1 MGSFKRAVLY
11 ITRKKK
17 KSILM
22 FFILFCIATAVLSG
36 ISIKK
41 ATSIARQ
48 NSSKETAN
56 TFEIQNNLATNFTG
70 TMPESLVNKV
80 SKVNG
85 IKNYDASV
93 QGIGLVFKQ
102 LQNVEPKNNTVQYT
116 DKQYKN
122 LFPVEAHKFTEYDTK
137 FMSKSF
143 RLVEGRH
150 LVEGD
155 KNKVLVHKALAE
167 KNNLKVGDRII
178 GTKDSLD
185 YNASKDAPSEY
196 DLEIVGIFESQNTDR
211 MGSKLEIPEN
221 LILSDMN
228 TLNAL
233 YGYSKGNSQYTSAVF
248 NTNKNV
254 DDVISDVISI
264 VATDELTVQGKPLV
278 PFTVTVLL
286 PPAFSNDN
294 SVSDTVK
301 VEPDCLMAT
310 VLALSKSFD
319 SLEKIVNMLLIGS
332 IIVGIIVL
340 SLVLAFWIQGRIHET
355 GILLSIGVGK
365 FKIISQYIIELL
377 LISVLAFGT
386 SYFSSKMIS
395 QNIGDAMV
403 SQASKQAVQEV
414 QQGFGG
420 MSLGYDANTSL
431 ATQTVDGID
440 VDVSL
445 KEVLYVYAIGATII
459 ISSVMISSSS
469 IIRLK
474 PKEILSKM
482 S

>member
-93 QGIGLVFKQ
+93 QGIWLVFKQ

-116 DKQYKN
+116 DKKYKN

-254 DDVISDVISI
+254 DDVISDVNKIQENWSLYNIS
-264 VATDELTVQGKPLV
+264 K
-278 PFTVTVLL
+278 
-286 PPAFSNDN
+286 
-294 SVSDTVK
+294 SDDTF
-301 VEPDCLMAT
+301 
-310 VLALSKSFD
+310 LALSKSFD

-420 MSLGYDANTSL
+420 MSLGYDANSSL

>member
-122 LFPVEAHKFTEYDTK
+122 LLPVEAHKFTEYDTK

-254 DDVISDVISI
+254 DDVISDVNKIQENWSLYNIS
-264 VATDELTVQGKPLV
+264 K
-278 PFTVTVLL
+278 
-286 PPAFSNDN
+286 
-294 SVSDTVK
+294 SDDTF
-301 VEPDCLMAT
+301 
-310 VLALSKSFD
+310 LALSKSFD

>member
-1 MGSFKRAVLY
+1 MGSFRRAVLY

-116 DKQYKN
+116 DKQYEN

-254 DDVISDVISI
+254 DDVISDVNKIQENWSLYNIS
-264 VATDELTVQGKPLV
+264 K
-278 PFTVTVLL
+278 
-286 PPAFSNDN
+286 
-294 SVSDTVK
+294 SDDTF
-301 VEPDCLMAT
+301 
-310 VLALSKSFD
+310 LALSKSFD

>member
-116 DKQYKN
+116 DKQYEN

-228 TLNAL
+228 TLN
-233 YGYSKGNSQYTSAVF
+233 GYSKGNSQYTSAVF

-254 DDVISDVISI
+254 DDVISDVNKIQENWSLYNIS
-264 VATDELTVQGKPLV
+264 K
-278 PFTVTVLL
+278 
-286 PPAFSNDN
+286 
-294 SVSDTVK
+294 SDDTF
-301 VEPDCLMAT
+301 
-310 VLALSKSFD
+310 LALSKSFD

>member
-185 YNASKDAPSEY
+185 YNASKDAPSVY

-254 DDVISDVISI
+254 DDVISDVNKIQENWSLYNIS
-264 VATDELTVQGKPLV
+264 K
-278 PFTVTVLL
+278 
-286 PPAFSNDN
+286 
-294 SVSDTVK
+294 SDDTF
-301 VEPDCLMAT
+301 
-310 VLALSKSFD
+310 LALSKSFD

>member
-22 FFILFCIATAVLSG
+22 FFIIFCIATAVLSG

-254 DDVISDVISI
+254 DDVISDVNKIQENWSLYNIS
-264 VATDELTVQGKPLV
+264 K
-278 PFTVTVLL
+278 
-286 PPAFSNDN
+286 
-294 SVSDTVK
+294 SDDTF
-301 VEPDCLMAT
+301 
-310 VLALSKSFD
+310 LALSKSFD

>member
-254 DDVISDVISI
+254 DDVISDVNKIQENWSLYNIS
-264 VATDELTVQGKPLV
+264 K
-278 PFTVTVLL
+278 
-286 PPAFSNDN
+286 
-294 SVSDTVK
+294 SDDTF
-301 VEPDCLMAT
+301 
-310 VLALSKSFD
+310 LALSKSFD

-355 GILLSIGVGK
+355 GILLSIGVSK
-365 FKIISQYIIELL
+365 FNIISQYIIELL
-377 LISVLAFGT
+377 LISILAFGG
-386 SYFSSKMIS
+386 SYFSSKVIS
-395 QNIGDAMV
+395 QNIGNTIVA
-403 SQASKQAVQEV
+403 QASKQAVQDV
-414 QQGFGG
+414 QSGFGG
-420 MSLGYDANTSL
+420 FSLGNDVNSSL
-431 ATQTVDGID
+431 ATRTVDEID
-440 VDVSL
+440 VKVDVEEL
-445 KEVLYVYAIGATII
+445 IYVYVIGTVII
-459 ISSVMISSSS
+459 ILSVMASSVS

>member
-116 DKQYKN
+116 DKQYEN

-185 YNASKDAPSEY
+185 YNASKDSPSEY

-254 DDVISDVISI
+254 DDVISDVNKIQENWSLYNIS
-264 VATDELTVQGKPLV
+264 K
-278 PFTVTVLL
+278 
-286 PPAFSNDN
+286 
-294 SVSDTVK
+294 SDDTF
-301 VEPDCLMAT
+301 
-310 VLALSKSFD
+310 LALSKSFD

>member
-1 MGSFKRAVLY
+1 MTDTKFKIFIMKISKSIKQGGKKMGSFKRAVLY

-254 DDVISDVISI
+254 DDVISDVNKIQENWSLYNIS
-264 VATDELTVQGKPLV
+264 K
-278 PFTVTVLL
+278 
-286 PPAFSNDN
+286 
-294 SVSDTVK
+294 SDDTF
-301 VEPDCLMAT
+301 
-310 VLALSKSFD
+310 LALSKSFD

>member
-48 NSSKETAN
+48 NSSKEAAN

-254 DDVISDVISI
+254 DDVISDVNKIQENWSLYNIS
-264 VATDELTVQGKPLV
+264 K
-278 PFTVTVLL
+278 
-286 PPAFSNDN
+286 
-294 SVSDTVK
+294 SDDTF
-301 VEPDCLMAT
+301 
-310 VLALSKSFD
+310 LALSKSFD

>member
-254 DDVISDVISI
+254 DDVISDVNKIQENWSLYNIS
-264 VATDELTVQGKPLV
+264 K
-278 PFTVTVLL
+278 
-286 PPAFSNDN
+286 
-294 SVSDTVK
+294 SDDTF
-301 VEPDCLMAT
+301 
-310 VLALSKSFD
+310 LALSKSFD

-377 LISVLAFGT
+377 LICVLAFGT

>member
-1 MGSFKRAVLY
+1 MED
-11 ITRKKK
+11 ITQKFLERLKELVALGKKK

-116 DKQYKN
+116 DKKYKN

-254 DDVISDVISI
+254 DDVISDVNKIQENWSLYNIS
-264 VATDELTVQGKPLV
+264 K
-278 PFTVTVLL
+278 
-286 PPAFSNDN
+286 
-294 SVSDTVK
+294 SDDTF
-301 VEPDCLMAT
+301 
-310 VLALSKSFD
+310 LALSKSFD

>member
-85 IKNYDASV
+85 IKNYDALV

-254 DDVISDVISI
+254 DDVISDVNKIQENWSLYNIS
-264 VATDELTVQGKPLV
+264 K
-278 PFTVTVLL
+278 
-286 PPAFSNDN
+286 
-294 SVSDTVK
+294 SDDTF
-301 VEPDCLMAT
+301 
-310 VLALSKSFD
+310 LALSKSFD

>member
-254 DDVISDVISI
+254 DDVISDVNKIQENWSLYNIS
-264 VATDELTVQGKPLV
+264 K
-278 PFTVTVLL
+278 
-286 PPAFSNDN
+286 
-294 SVSDTVK
+294 SDDTF
-301 VEPDCLMAT
+301 
-310 VLALSKSFD
+310 LALSKSFD

-459 ISSVMISSSS
+459 ISSVMISSS
-469 IIRLK
+469 
-474 PKEILSKM
+474 
-482 S
+482 

>member
-254 DDVISDVISI
+254 DDVISDVNKIQENWSLYNIS
-264 VATDELTVQGKPLV
+264 K
-278 PFTVTVLL
+278 
-286 PPAFSNDN
+286 
-294 SVSDTVK
+294 SDDTF
-301 VEPDCLMAT
+301 
-310 VLALSKSFD
+310 LALSKSFD

-395 QNIGDAMV
+395 QDIGDAMV

>member
-11 ITRKKK
+11 ITLKKK

-254 DDVISDVISI
+254 DDVISDVNKIQENWSLYNIS
-264 VATDELTVQGKPLV
+264 K
-278 PFTVTVLL
+278 
-286 PPAFSNDN
+286 
-294 SVSDTVK
+294 SDDTF
-301 VEPDCLMAT
+301 
-310 VLALSKSFD
+310 LALSKSFD
-319 SLEKIVNMLLIGS
+319 SLEKIVNILLIGS

>member
-80 SKVNG
+80 SKVNC

-122 LFPVEAHKFTEYDTK
+122 LFTVEAHKFTEYDTK

-254 DDVISDVISI
+254 DDVISDVNKIQENWSLYNIS
-264 VATDELTVQGKPLV
+264 K
-278 PFTVTVLL
+278 
-286 PPAFSNDN
+286 
-294 SVSDTVK
+294 SDDTF
-301 VEPDCLMAT
+301 
-310 VLALSKSFD
+310 LALSKSFD

>member
-1 MGSFKRAVLY
+1 MVSFKRAVLY

-254 DDVISDVISI
+254 DDVISDVNKIQENWSLYNIS
-264 VATDELTVQGKPLV
+264 K
-278 PFTVTVLL
+278 
-286 PPAFSNDN
+286 
-294 SVSDTVK
+294 SDDTF
-301 VEPDCLMAT
+301 
-310 VLALSKSFD
+310 LALSKSFD

-431 ATQTVDGID
+431 ATKTVDGID

>member
-116 DKQYKN
+116 DKQYEN

-254 DDVISDVISI
+254 DDVISDVNKIQENWSLYNIS
-264 VATDELTVQGKPLV
+264 K
-278 PFTVTVLL
+278 
-286 PPAFSNDN
+286 
-294 SVSDTVK
+294 SDDTF
-301 VEPDCLMAT
+301 
-310 VLALSKSFD
+310 LALSKSFD

-332 IIVGIIVL
+332 I
-340 SLVLAFWIQGRIHET
+340 LAFWIQGRIHET

>member
-102 LQNVEPKNNTVQYT
+102 LQNVEPNNTVQYT
-116 DKQYKN
+116 DKQYEN

-254 DDVISDVISI
+254 DDVISDVNKIQENWSLYNIS
-264 VATDELTVQGKPLV
+264 K
-278 PFTVTVLL
+278 
-286 PPAFSNDN
+286 
-294 SVSDTVK
+294 SDDTF
-301 VEPDCLMAT
+301 
-310 VLALSKSFD
+310 LALSKSFD

>member
-116 DKQYKN
+116 DKKYKN

-185 YNASKDAPSEY
+185 YNASKDAPYEY

-254 DDVISDVISI
+254 DDVISDVNKIQENWSLYNIS
-264 VATDELTVQGKPLV
+264 K
-278 PFTVTVLL
+278 
-286 PPAFSNDN
+286 
-294 SVSDTVK
+294 SDDTF
-301 VEPDCLMAT
+301 
-310 VLALSKSFD
+310 LALSKSFD

-420 MSLGYDANTSL
+420 MSLGYDANSSL

>member
-70 TMPESLVNKV
+70 TMPKSLVNKV

-254 DDVISDVISI
+254 DDVISDVNKIQENWSLYNIS
-264 VATDELTVQGKPLV
+264 K
-278 PFTVTVLL
+278 
-286 PPAFSNDN
+286 
-294 SVSDTVK
+294 SDDTF
-301 VEPDCLMAT
+301 
-310 VLALSKSFD
+310 LALSKSFD

>member
-116 DKQYKN
+116 DKKYKN

-167 KNNLKVGDRII
+167 KNNLKVGDRIV

-254 DDVISDVISI
+254 DDVISDVNKIQENWSLYNIS
-264 VATDELTVQGKPLV
+264 K
-278 PFTVTVLL
+278 
-286 PPAFSNDN
+286 
-294 SVSDTVK
+294 SDDTF
-301 VEPDCLMAT
+301 
-310 VLALSKSFD
+310 LALSKSFD

>member
-116 DKQYKN
+116 DKQYEN

-254 DDVISDVISI
+254 DDVISDVNKIQENWSLYNIS
-264 VATDELTVQGKPLV
+264 K
-278 PFTVTVLL
+278 
-286 PPAFSNDN
+286 
-294 SVSDTVK
+294 SDDTF
-301 VEPDCLMAT
+301 
-310 VLALSKSFD
+310 LALSKSFD

-365 FKIISQYIIELL
+365 FKIISQYTIELL

>member
-143 RLVEGRH
+143 RVVEGRH

-254 DDVISDVISI
+254 DDVISDVNKIQENWSLYNIS
-264 VATDELTVQGKPLV
+264 K
-278 PFTVTVLL
+278 
-286 PPAFSNDN
+286 
-294 SVSDTVK
+294 SDDTF
-301 VEPDCLMAT
+301 
-310 VLALSKSFD
+310 LALSKSFD

>member
-254 DDVISDVISI
+254 DDVISDVNKIQENWSLYNIS
-264 VATDELTVQGKPLV
+264 K
-278 PFTVTVLL
+278 
-286 PPAFSNDN
+286 
-294 SVSDTVK
+294 SDDTF
-301 VEPDCLMAT
+301 
-310 VLALSKSFD
+310 LALSKSFD

-403 SQASKQAVQEV
+403 SQASKQAVQ
-414 QQGFGG
+414 
-420 MSLGYDANTSL
+420 
-431 ATQTVDGID
+431 
-440 VDVSL
+440 
-445 KEVLYVYAIGATII
+445 
-459 ISSVMISSSS
+459 
-469 IIRLK
+469 
-474 PKEILSKM
+474 
-482 S
+482 

>member
-116 DKQYKN
+116 DKQYEN

-196 DLEIVGIFESQNTDR
+196 DLEIAGIFESQNTDR

-254 DDVISDVISI
+254 DDVISDVNKIQENWSLYNIS
-264 VATDELTVQGKPLV
+264 K
-278 PFTVTVLL
+278 
-286 PPAFSNDN
+286 
-294 SVSDTVK
+294 SDDTF
-301 VEPDCLMAT
+301 
-310 VLALSKSFD
+310 LALSKSFD

>member
-167 KNNLKVGDRII
+167 KNNFKVGDRII

-254 DDVISDVISI
+254 DDVISDVNKIQENWSLYNIS
-264 VATDELTVQGKPLV
+264 K
-278 PFTVTVLL
+278 
-286 PPAFSNDN
+286 
-294 SVSDTVK
+294 SDDTF
-301 VEPDCLMAT
+301 
-310 VLALSKSFD
+310 LALSKSFD

>member
-116 DKQYKN
+116 DKKYKN

-137 FMSKSF
+137 FMSKSL

-254 DDVISDVISI
+254 DDVISDVNKIQENWSLYNIS
-264 VATDELTVQGKPLV
+264 K
-278 PFTVTVLL
+278 
-286 PPAFSNDN
+286 
-294 SVSDTVK
+294 SDDTF
-301 VEPDCLMAT
+301 
-310 VLALSKSFD
+310 LALSKSFD

-445 KEVLYVYAIGATII
+445 K
-459 ISSVMISSSS
+459 
-469 IIRLK
+469 
-474 PKEILSKM
+474 
-482 S
+482 

>member
-254 DDVISDVISI
+254 DDVISDVNKIQENWSLYNIS
-264 VATDELTVQGKPLV
+264 K
-278 PFTVTVLL
+278 
-286 PPAFSNDN
+286 
-294 SVSDTVK
+294 SDDTF
-301 VEPDCLMAT
+301 
-310 VLALSKSFD
+310 LALSKSFD

-420 MSLGYDANTSL
+420 MSLGYDANSSL

-445 KEVLYVYAIGATII
+445 KEVLYDYAIVASII

>member
-116 DKQYKN
+116 DKQYEN

-254 DDVISDVISI
+254 DDVISDVNKIQENWSLYNIS
-264 VATDELTVQGKPLV
+264 K
-278 PFTVTVLL
+278 
-286 PPAFSNDN
+286 
-294 SVSDTVK
+294 SDDTF
-301 VEPDCLMAT
+301 
-310 VLALSKSFD
+310 LALSKSFD

-474 PKEILSKM
+474 PKEILSNM

>member
-1 MGSFKRAVLY
+1 
-11 ITRKKK
+11 
-17 KSILM
+17 
-22 FFILFCIATAVLSG
+22 
-36 ISIKK
+36 
-41 ATSIARQ
+41 
-48 NSSKETAN
+48 
-56 TFEIQNNLATNFTG
+56 
-70 TMPESLVNKV
+70 MPESLVNKV

-116 DKQYKN
+116 DKKYKN

-254 DDVISDVISI
+254 DDVISDVNKIQENWSLYNIS
-264 VATDELTVQGKPLV
+264 K
-278 PFTVTVLL
+278 
-286 PPAFSNDN
+286 
-294 SVSDTVK
+294 SDDTF
-301 VEPDCLMAT
+301 
-310 VLALSKSFD
+310 LALSKSFD

-420 MSLGYDANTSL
+420 MSLGYDANSSL

>member
-1 MGSFKRAVLY
+1 
-11 ITRKKK
+11 
-17 KSILM
+17 M

-116 DKQYKN
+116 DKQYEN

-254 DDVISDVISI
+254 DDVISDVNKIQENWSLYNIS
-264 VATDELTVQGKPLV
+264 K
-278 PFTVTVLL
+278 
-286 PPAFSNDN
+286 
-294 SVSDTVK
+294 SDDTF
-301 VEPDCLMAT
+301 
-310 VLALSKSFD
+310 LALSKSFD

>member
-116 DKQYKN
+116 DNQYKN

-254 DDVISDVISI
+254 DDVISDVNKIQENWSLYNIS
-264 VATDELTVQGKPLV
+264 K
-278 PFTVTVLL
+278 
-286 PPAFSNDN
+286 
-294 SVSDTVK
+294 SDDTF
-301 VEPDCLMAT
+301 
-310 VLALSKSFD
+310 LALSKSFD

>member
-70 TMPESLVNKV
+70 TMPESLVYKV

-254 DDVISDVISI
+254 DDVISDVNKIQENWSLYNIS
-264 VATDELTVQGKPLV
+264 K
-278 PFTVTVLL
+278 
-286 PPAFSNDN
+286 
-294 SVSDTVK
+294 SDDTF
-301 VEPDCLMAT
+301 
-310 VLALSKSFD
+310 LALSKSFD

>member
-93 QGIGLVFKQ
+93 QGSGLVFKQ

-116 DKQYKN
+116 DKQYEN

-254 DDVISDVISI
+254 DDVISDVNKIQENWSLYNIS
-264 VATDELTVQGKPLV
+264 K
-278 PFTVTVLL
+278 
-286 PPAFSNDN
+286 
-294 SVSDTVK
+294 SDDTF
-301 VEPDCLMAT
+301 
-310 VLALSKSFD
+310 LALSKSFD

-386 SYFSSKMIS
+386 SYFSIKMIS

>member
-254 DDVISDVISI
+254 DDVISDVNKIQENWSLYNIS
-264 VATDELTVQGKPLV
+264 K
-278 PFTVTVLL
+278 
-286 PPAFSNDN
+286 
-294 SVSDTVK
+294 SDDTF
-301 VEPDCLMAT
+301 
-310 VLALSKSFD
+310 LALSKSFD

-420 MSLGYDANTSL
+420 MSLGYDVNTSL

>member
-254 DDVISDVISI
+254 DDVISDINKIQENWSLYNIS
-264 VATDELTVQGKPLV
+264 K
-278 PFTVTVLL
+278 
-286 PPAFSNDN
+286 
-294 SVSDTVK
+294 SDDTF
-301 VEPDCLMAT
+301 
-310 VLALSKSFD
+310 LALSKSFD

>member
-155 KNKVLVHKALAE
+155 KNKVLVHKTLAE

-254 DDVISDVISI
+254 DDVISDVNKIQENWSLYNIS
-264 VATDELTVQGKPLV
+264 K
-278 PFTVTVLL
+278 
-286 PPAFSNDN
+286 
-294 SVSDTVK
+294 SDDTF
-301 VEPDCLMAT
+301 
-310 VLALSKSFD
+310 LALSKSFD

>member
-11 ITRKKK
+11 MTRKKK
-17 KSILM
+17 KGILM

-254 DDVISDVISI
+254 DDVISDVNKIQENWSLYNIS
-264 VATDELTVQGKPLV
+264 K
-278 PFTVTVLL
+278 
-286 PPAFSNDN
+286 
-294 SVSDTVK
+294 SDDTF
-301 VEPDCLMAT
+301 
-310 VLALSKSFD
+310 LALSKSFD